1 MPKQATTGRKGRAG
15 LGNLNDVFAGK
26 DEPVAALAEPLR
38 ATKPEP
44 APSGPPARASDDG
57 RMLITTVRFPGYL
70 AENIR
75 RWLYE
80 HPEHTQHTMIFAG
93 LAQLGIQVHPK
104 DLEPQRRP
112 RASRHR

>member
-1 MPKQATTGRKGRAG
+1 MPEKATAGRKGRAG
-15 LGNLNDVFAGK
+15 LGNLDDVFAGK
-26 DEPVAALAEPLR
+26 DEPVAALAEPVR
-38 ATKPEP
+38 AIKAEP
-44 APSGPPARASDDG
+44 PPIAPARDADEDG

-93 LAQLGIQVHPK
+93 LAQLGIEVHAK